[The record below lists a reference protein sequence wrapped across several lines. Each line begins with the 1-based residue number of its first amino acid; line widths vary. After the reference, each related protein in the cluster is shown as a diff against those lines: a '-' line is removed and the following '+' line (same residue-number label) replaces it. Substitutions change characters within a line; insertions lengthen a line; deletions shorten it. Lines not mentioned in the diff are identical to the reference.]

1 MGEEDSL
8 AFVTG
13 GSDFIRGLE
22 WVAQD
27 HDPEMT
33 ADDRGAYLREWE
45 IVKGLLWHASV
56 IVIDDLFQDVATLSS
71 RSGDPDAWEDT
82 SAISAL
88 PPRFGRYYDS
98 LFAKKFLIAMS
109 DVTAALANGWVEL
122 ASVAHEL
129 AAHILLEHVV
139 VPQETYEIELRFDL
153 VDHLTDVLFEDRDFE
168 LLYSPRL
175 DGFEDAPDPGHGA
188 VNLDFASWFVPFN
201 GVRLP
206 APYATKLPGEE
217 V

>member
-8 AFVTG
+8 ALVTR

-27 HDPEMT
+27 YDPEMT
-33 ADDRGAYLREWE
+33 ADDRGDYLREWE
-45 IVKGLLWHASV
+45 IVKGLLWHTSV
-56 IVIDDLFQDVATLSS
+56 IVIDGLFQDVATLSA

-82 SAISAL
+82 FVISDL
-88 PPRFGRYYDS
+88 PARFGRYYDS
-98 LFAKKFLIAMS
+98 LFAKKFLIAMT
-109 DVTAALANGWVEL
+109 DVTAALANGWIEP

-129 AAHILLEHVV
+129 AAHLLLEHVV
-139 VPQETYEIELRFDL
+139 VPQETYEIELRFGF
-153 VDHLTDVLFEDRDFE
+153 VDHLADVLFEDRDFE
-168 LLYSPRL
+168 LLYSARL
-175 DGFEDAPDPGHGA
+175 DGFEDAPDRGHGT

-201 GVRLP
+201 GARLP

-217 V
+217 Y